1 MDKKY
6 ISRFFDFFFDF
17 DFNHDFDKQT
27 CFISHLTCFCTSYL
41 FLHILLVF
49 AHLTCLAHL
58 VLHFSLFYYT
68 FYSSFLTYIYICS
81 CVVLLLYNFYSL
93 HCPLSGP
100 DLIYISLLIIPCI
113 IYHVTN
119 KETLTFTVI
128 NAFCVNLKH
137 ISKGNQ
143 LDLSQKSVTCL
154 YRTDIWQNTLY
165 IYIYIYY
172 MYMWVIKSNKTRCNQ
187 SMWAKRSGSI
197 FLCVFVLRSVVH
209 GQSKRSAN
217 DPLTLTGK
225 PNPAQIT
232 RSH

>member
-6 ISRFFDFFFDF
+6 ISRFFDFFSDF

-27 CFISHLTCFCTSYL
+27 CFILHVLLFFAHLTCFCTSCFAL
-41 FLHILLVF
+41 FFILLHILLF
-49 AHLTCLAHL
+49 II
-58 VLHFSLFYYT
+58 F
-68 FYSSFLTYIYICS
+68 FLPIYIYIYIYTHSS

-119 KETLTFTVI
+119 KETLTFTVL

-143 LDLSQKSVTCL
+143 LDLSQKVVTCL
-154 YRTDIWQNTLY
+154 
-165 IYIYIYY
+165 
-172 MYMWVIKSNKTRCNQ
+172 
-187 SMWAKRSGSI
+187 
-197 FLCVFVLRSVVH
+197 
-209 GQSKRSAN
+209 
-217 DPLTLTGK
+217 
-225 PNPAQIT
+225 
-232 RSH
+232 

>member
-1 MDKKY
+1 MLY
-6 ISRFFDFFFDF
+6 LTSYLFLHILLVFA
-17 DFNHDFDKQT
+17 HLT
-27 CFISHLTCFCTSYL
+27 CFCTSYLFLHILLVFAHLTCFCTSYL

-68 FYSSFLTYIYICS
+68 FYSLFLFFTYIYIYIYIYICS

-143 LDLSQKSVTCL
+143 LDLSQKVVTCL
-154 YRTDIWQNTLY
+154 
-165 IYIYIYY
+165 
-172 MYMWVIKSNKTRCNQ
+172 
-187 SMWAKRSGSI
+187 
-197 FLCVFVLRSVVH
+197 
-209 GQSKRSAN
+209 
-217 DPLTLTGK
+217 
-225 PNPAQIT
+225 
-232 RSH
+232 

>member
-6 ISRFFDFFFDF
+6 ISRFFFFFDF

-41 FLHILLVF
+41 SCTSCFALFFILLHILLF
-49 AHLTCLAHL
+49 IS
-58 VLHFSLFYYT
+58 FFYLYI
-68 FYSSFLTYIYICS
+68 YIYICS

-128 NAFCVNLKH
+128 NAFCVNLKY

-143 LDLSQKSVTCL
+143 LDLSQKVVTCL
-154 YRTDIWQNTLY
+154 
-165 IYIYIYY
+165 
-172 MYMWVIKSNKTRCNQ
+172 
-187 SMWAKRSGSI
+187 
-197 FLCVFVLRSVVH
+197 
-209 GQSKRSAN
+209 
-217 DPLTLTGK
+217 
-225 PNPAQIT
+225 
-232 RSH
+232 

>member
-1 MDKKY
+1 MCIGCWAQIYYQCVSQRACTVRSRSSRIGLCDMDKKY

-17 DFNHDFDKQT
+17 DFNHDFDT
-27 CFISHLTCFCTSYL
+27 NRHALSYTSCFCTSYL
-41 FLHILLVF
+41 FLHILLV
-49 AHLTCLAHL
+49 
-58 VLHFSLFYYT
+58 LHILFCT
-68 FYSSFLTYIYICS
+68 FLYSITHFTLYFFFYLYICS

-143 LDLSQKSVTCL
+143 LDLSQKVATCL
-154 YRTDIWQNTLY
+154 
-165 IYIYIYY
+165 
-172 MYMWVIKSNKTRCNQ
+172 
-187 SMWAKRSGSI
+187 
-197 FLCVFVLRSVVH
+197 
-209 GQSKRSAN
+209 
-217 DPLTLTGK
+217 
-225 PNPAQIT
+225 
-232 RSH
+232 

>member
-41 FLHILLVF
+41 SCTSCFALFFILLHILLF
-49 AHLTCLAHL
+49 FF
-58 VLHFSLFYYT
+58 LHIYI
-68 FYSSFLTYIYICS
+68 YIYICS

-137 ISKGNQ
+137 FSKGNQ
-143 LDLSQKSVTCL
+143 LDLSQKVVTCL
-154 YRTDIWQNTLY
+154 SRTDIWQNTY
-165 IYIYIYY
+165 IYIYIY
-172 MYMWVIKSNKTRCNQ
+172 IIC
-187 SMWAKRSGSI
+187 I
-197 FLCVFVLRSVVH
+197 CE
-209 GQSKRSAN
+209 
-217 DPLTLTGK
+217 
-225 PNPAQIT
+225 
-232 RSH
+232 

>member
-6 ISRFFDFFFDF
+6 ISRFFFFFF
-17 DFNHDFDKQT
+17 LILITILTQT
-27 CFISHLTCFCTSYL
+27 DMLYLTHLVFAHLTCFCTS
-41 FLHILLVF
+41 
-49 AHLTCLAHL
+49 CLAHL
-58 VLHFSLFYYT
+58 VWHFSLFYYT
-68 FYSSFLTYIYICS
+68 FYSISFFYLYIYICS

-143 LDLSQKSVTCL
+143 LDLSQKVVTCL
-154 YRTDIWQNTLY
+154 
-165 IYIYIYY
+165 
-172 MYMWVIKSNKTRCNQ
+172 
-187 SMWAKRSGSI
+187 
-197 FLCVFVLRSVVH
+197 
-209 GQSKRSAN
+209 
-217 DPLTLTGK
+217 
-225 PNPAQIT
+225 
-232 RSH
+232 

>member
-1 MDKKY
+1 MCLCYFLPLEDFLSWLIGLCDMDKKY

-41 FLHILLVF
+41 FLHILLV
-49 AHLTCLAHL
+49 
-58 VLHFSLFYYT
+58 LHILFCT
-68 FYSSFLTYIYICS
+68 FLYSITHFTLLFLTYIYIYIYIYICS
-81 CVVLLLYNFYSL
+81 FVVLLLYNFYSL

-137 ISKGNQ
+137 ICKGNQ
-143 LDLSQKSVTCL
+143 LDLSQKVVTCL

-165 IYIYIYY
+165 IYIYIY
-172 MYMWVIKSNKTRCNQ
+172 IIC
-187 SMWAKRSGSI
+187 I
-197 FLCVFVLRSVVH
+197 CE
-209 GQSKRSAN
+209 
-217 DPLTLTGK
+217 
-225 PNPAQIT
+225 
-232 RSH
+232 